1 MKKLISIF
9 LICIYLV
16 SFTEAKEILKLP
28 AFVEHFN
35 EHKSENK
42 NITVFKFIVMHYLS
56 GSKKDKDYQED
67 MKLPFKTHD
76 FSSFAFI
83 TFDIPKTLNL
93 EITQPKNIS
102 NQKKVTYHHVLGFI
116 IDNYQSIFQ
125 PPEIA

>member
-16 SFTEAKEILKLP
+16 SFTEAKEILKLS

-83 TFDIPKTLNL
+83 TFDIPKTFNL
-93 EITQPKNIS
+93 EITQSKNIS

>member
-16 SFTEAKEILKLP
+16 SFTEAKEILKLH
-28 AFVEHFN
+28 AFVEHFK

-42 NITVFKFIVMHYLS
+42 DITVFKFIVMHYLS

-83 TFDIPKTLNL
+83 TFDIPKTFNL
-93 EITQPKNIS
+93 EIEKPKNIS
-102 NQKKVTYHHVLGFI
+102 NQKKVNYHHTLGFI